1 MLCVEIQGL
10 CQMSEEI
17 LNIASPMVEQKESV
31 KLFRNSKGYTW
42 EIRLIEI
49 DLDRL
54 EKIDNDM
61 KTRFRNEAV

>member
-1 MLCVEIQGL
+1 MRVLRGECK
-10 CQMSEEI
+10 MSEEI

>member
-1 MLCVEIQGL
+1 
-10 CQMSEEI
+10 MSEEI